1 MNAAR
6 HFLDTNIFV
15 YTFDLQAPKKA
26 ERAENLIAD
35 ALATGAGMISYQVAQ
50 EFVAAARKP
59 FRTPMSFEQIERYW
73 HTTLRPLLLVH
84 SSPGLFIRG
93 LDLARRDQLSW
104 YDSLIV
110 AAAIQGGCEVLYS
123 EDLQHGRRFGDLVVE
138 DPFREG

>member
-1 MNAAR
+1 MSAAR

-15 YTFDLQAPKKA
+15 YTFDIASSKKA
-26 ERAENLIAD
+26 KRAEDLIAE
-35 ALATGAGMISYQVAQ
+35 ALTTGAGMISYQVAQ

-59 FRTPMSFEQIERYW
+59 FRTAMSFEQIERYW

-84 SSPGLFIRG
+84 SSPGLFIRA

-123 EDLQHGRRFGDLVVE
+123 EDLQHGRRFGDLLVE
-138 DPFREG
+138 NPFL

>member
-1 MNAAR
+1 MSVAR

-26 ERAENLIAD
+26 RRAENLIAES
-35 ALATGAGMISYQVAQ
+35 LATGAGMISYQVAQ

-59 FRTPMSFEQIERYW
+59 FQTPMSFDQIERYW
-73 HTTLRPLLLVH
+73 HTTLQPLLSVH
-84 SSPGLFIRG
+84 SSPALFIRA

-110 AAAIQGGCEVLYS
+110 SAALQGACKILYS
-123 EDLQHGRRFGDLVVE
+123 EDLQHGRRFGDLIVQN
-138 DPFREG
+138 PFL

>member
-1 MNAAR
+1 MSVAR

-26 ERAENLIAD
+26 RRAENLIAES
-35 ALATGAGMISYQVAQ
+35 LATGAGMISYQVAQ

-59 FRTPMSFEQIERYW
+59 FQTPMSFDQIERYW
-73 HTTLRPLLLVH
+73 HTTLQPLLSVH
-84 SSPGLFIRG
+84 SSPALFIRA

-110 AAAIQGGCEVLYS
+110 SAALQGGCKILYS
-123 EDLQHGRRFGDLVVE
+123 EDLQHGRRFGDLIVQN
-138 DPFREG
+138 PFL

>member
-1 MNAAR
+1 MSAAR

-15 YTFDLQAPKKA
+15 YTFDRGAPGKA
-26 ERAENLIAD
+26 RRANGLVSE
-35 ALATGAGMISYQVAQ
+35 ALATGAGIISFQVAQ

-59 FRTPMSFEQIERYW
+59 FQTPMSFEQIERYW

-84 SSPGLFIRG
+84 SSPGLFVRA

-110 AAAIQGGCEVLYS
+110 AAAIQGGCEILYS
-123 EDLQHGRRFGDLVVE
+123 EDMQHGHRFGDLVVQN
-138 DPFREG
+138 PFL